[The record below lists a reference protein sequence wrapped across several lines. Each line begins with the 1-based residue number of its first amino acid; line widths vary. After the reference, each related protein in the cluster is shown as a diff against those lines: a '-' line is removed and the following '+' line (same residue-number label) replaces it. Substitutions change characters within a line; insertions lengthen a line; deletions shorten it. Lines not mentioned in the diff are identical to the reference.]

1 MNDIDIKI
9 SEKVAEEAGK
19 QMNQLKK
26 EIESNKDV
34 KLSILQDAIQ
44 DIREQRKFLKSVCT
58 LLIILLFIIVLGSFM
73 LGMYN
78 QKLLKDCTIQNAEKI
93 FEFVSKSKTVSVR
106 TDGNKILSVS
116 RSKNVKNNKKDK
128 WFFQECN

>member
-1 MNDIDIKI
+1 MKNFDIEI

-26 EIESNKDV
+26 QIESNKDV

-44 DIREQRKFLKSVCT
+44 DIREQRKFLKFICS
-58 LLIILLFIIVLGSFM
+58 LLIILLLIIVSGSFM

-93 FEFVSKSKTVSVR
+93 FEFVSNTDFNFNAEMNTNNDSENNGNMTISK
-106 TDGNKILSVS
+106 
-116 RSKNVKNNKKDK
+116 
-128 WFFQECN
+128 